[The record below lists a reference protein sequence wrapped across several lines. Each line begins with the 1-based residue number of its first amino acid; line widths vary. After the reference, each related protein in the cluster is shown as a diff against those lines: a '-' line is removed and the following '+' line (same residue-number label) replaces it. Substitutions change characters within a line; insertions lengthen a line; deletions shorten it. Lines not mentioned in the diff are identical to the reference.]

1 MTSHTIA
8 RQIENVEAAKKA
20 SDAEKRGGK
29 EKGLEEALWTCRSG
43 GQPRPTPGAPA
54 HLRLDGRL
62 RRRPHAHRAGD
73 YSRVAKWTG
82 NNGEALAQERKFRVD
97 S

>member
-73 YSRVAKWTG
+73 YIRFAKKPG
-82 NNGEALAQERKFRVD
+82 NNGKTVEPKGRFRVNL
-97 S
+97 